1 MSGCRETKRLVYIS
15 NTNGIT
21 CTTTQRQTVGNIINQ
36 DVSTA
41 AARIINRTLRAGFQT
56 VAAPG
61 QVIFRGDVS
70 CQTHFFRG
78 GGGGGGGAAGGG
90 GGG

>member
-1 MSGCRETKRLVYIS
+1 MNKNYYYYKLLVYIS

-21 CTTTQRQTVGNIINQ
+21 CTTQRQTVGNIINQ

-41 AARIINRTLRAGFQT
+41 AAIIINRTLRAGFQT

-78 GGGGGGGAAGGG
+78 GGGGAAGGG
-90 GGG
+90 GG